1 MQAHKVPTHM
11 GMPDRIV
18 FGLTPKQLLTTLIG
32 CSIGYDIWL
41 HLSFLLTYGIVGL
54 IARLI
59 CSLVPAGIALSAA
72 LISIAGRPL
81 EVWVLVALR
90 YLLQPKAYVWRSI
103 RTVAPRDASPQQV
116 NQKKALTTRILQPLE
131 RG

>member
-1 MQAHKVPTHM
+1 M
-11 GMPDRIV
+11 GIPDRIV

-41 HLSFLLTYGIVGL
+41 HLSFLLTYGIAGL

-59 CSLVPAGIALSAA
+59 CSLVPASIALSAA
-72 LISIAGRPL
+72 LISVAGRPL
-81 EVWVLVALR
+81 EVWALVALR

-103 RTVAPRDASPQQV
+103 RTVAPTASQEQV
-116 NQKKALTTRILQPLE
+116 NQKQAVTTRILSPLE